1 MEMNT
6 TATWYRGTGSSPWP
20 GQVGYDGGAL
30 VGRFAF
36 TTPATGASE
45 LSWTSATLNPREST
59 TWSQSDRAYSFR
71 WAVTASDTEHI
82 GRVSAGVGF
91 ATGADGWDTQN
102 LHMDSGGVKS
112 VQLLPNTTYYL
123 WIFPS
128 GTAYNHWLITS
139 VAVTLSGSY
148 GAPAVPTA
156 SDGFFGSA
164 IGVTLS
170 GATSLASYT
179 VTVACAGRTE
189 TLLTRGMDTYLTWT
203 PSTATYAPL
212 VTTADSAS
220 ATITVETF
228 YGAASIGTRSASIT
242 LRFRPEDVAPIL
254 SAGWYSH
261 APYNETQG
269 SAIAKYIAGISRASV
284 SFDATKISPQYG
296 AAIASYSVSCGGV
309 TDDAAPYRT
318 PILTGAST
326 VTVAVTDSRGVTSSE
341 SFTITPL
348 PYAAPSLGQ
357 VSVFRCDAQ
366 GSADEDGSYI
376 SASATAIVNGLDGAN
391 SAAILLYRKTVSGS
405 YGSGTALQSGVAS
418 VIGGM
423 DPDVIYD
430 VKIEIT
436 DTVGN
441 SGAVTRRLTGRAW
454 ALRFRANG
462 QGVGFGMA
470 PQADKR
476 LQLPADWS
484 VYVGTDRLLPQ
495 TYAVGDIFVTTRSGN
510 PAALLGYGTWSQIK
524 DRFLLAAGDSYTAG
538 DTGGEASHTLTT
550 DEMPAHAGHLHANS
564 GFPNGVGDLTGKYLA
579 ESSLSSYGAIPRGWN
594 QAASGEAYPA
604 GADRG
609 GGQAHNNM
617 PPYLVVY
624 MWLRTA

>member
-1 MEMNT
+1 MNT
-6 TATWYRGTGSSPWP
+6 TATWYRGSSSSSWP

-45 LSWTSATLNPREST
+45 LSWASATLNPREST
-59 TWSQSDRAYSFR
+59 SWAQSDRAYSFR
-71 WAVTASDTEHI
+71 WAVTTSDTEHI
-82 GRVSAGVGF
+82 GRVSAGIGY
-91 ATGADGWDTQN
+91 ATGADGWNTQG

-128 GTAYNHWLITS
+128 EAAYNHWLITS
-139 VAVTLSGSY
+139 VDVTLSGGY
-148 GAPAVPTA
+148 GAPAVPAA
-156 SDGFFGSA
+156 SSGFFGSA
-164 IGVTLS
+164 IGITLS
-170 GATSLASYT
+170 GATSLACYT
-179 VTVACAGRTE
+179 VTVNCAGRTE
-189 TLLTRGMDTYLTWT
+189 TLQTRGTDSYLTWT
-203 PSTATYAPL
+203 PGVATYAPL

-228 YGAASIGTRSASIT
+228 YGATSIGTQSASIT
-242 LRFRPEDVAPIL
+242 LRFRAEDVAPII
-254 SAGWYSH
+254 SAGWYRH

-269 SAIAKYIAGISRASV
+269 SAIAKYIATVSRAEL
-284 SFDATKISPQYG
+284 SFDTTKISPQYG
-296 AAIASYSVSCGGV
+296 ATIASFSVSCGGE
-309 TDDAAPYRT
+309 TDEASPYRT
-318 PILTGAST
+318 PILTGASA

-348 PYAAPSLGQ
+348 AYAVPSLGQ

-366 GSADEDGSYI
+366 GNADEDGAYI
-376 SASATAIVNGLDGAN
+376 SASATAIVSGLEGTN
-391 SAAILLYRKTVSGS
+391 SAAIRLYSKTLSGS

-418 VIGGM
+418 QLGGM

-430 VKIEIT
+430 IKIEIT

-441 SGAVTRRLTGRAW
+441 TGAVTRRLAGRSW

-476 LQLPADWS
+476 LQVPADWGI
-484 VYVGTDRLLPQ
+484 YVGTDRIVPQ
-495 TYAVGDIFVTTRSGN
+495 VYAVGDIFVTTRSGD
-510 PAALLGYGTWSQIK
+510 PATLLGYGTWTQIK
-524 DRFLLAAGDSYTAG
+524 DKFLLAAGDSYTAG
-538 DTGGEASHTLTT
+538 DTGGEASHTLTV
-550 DEMPAHAGHLHANS
+550 DEMPAHDHRVGVRHVDGETTTGEVLNCGITANVS
-564 GFPNGVGDLTGKYLA
+564 DGKLRYYTQ
-579 ESSLSSYGAIPRGWN
+579 SS
-594 QAASGEAYPA
+594 
-604 GADRG
+604 G

-617 PPYLVVY
+617 PPYLAVY